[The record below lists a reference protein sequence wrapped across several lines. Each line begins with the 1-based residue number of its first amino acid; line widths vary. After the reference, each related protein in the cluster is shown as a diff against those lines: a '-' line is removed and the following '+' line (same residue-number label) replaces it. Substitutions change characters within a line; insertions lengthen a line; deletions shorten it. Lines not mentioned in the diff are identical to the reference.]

1 MHQPG
6 HRTPPL
12 PIEQITRIASHFFEG
27 CQKTVLSPTL
37 TEAGFSGST
46 TCIFTHNN
54 TGRRY
59 VLKQLPR
66 HLSLDQILWT
76 QNLATFTRNHGY
88 TLLPVAVRRHGG
100 DEFLTDATPKI
111 TEHTDGSLWQCLEY
125 IDGKPCKTPQ
135 KYQTLLGAK
144 ALATFHKVASAF
156 QMPRRRPFCGW
167 QRRTQQLGAIIASQP
182 DPSESNKVNN
192 SLHSELRALYTQFV
206 RLVHAPETI
215 EIIRGTLK
223 HKMTAIHQPALKDC
237 WWDHLLFSESR
248 DRITGIID
256 IDGAGWDDPA
266 VDMARLLGSWQLEN
280 QTRQGKLID
289 LWPEAFQK
297 YREIVDPEA
306 GFSFRVQI
314 LHDTGIIC
322 GMDRWFQWI
331 FKEKRQFPNMNLVL
345 RRITH
350 LLHAAPAAIH
360 RLERSQTPLNRN

>member
-6 HRTPPL
+6 HRTPPI
-12 PIEQITRIASHFFEG
+12 PIEQITRIASDFFEG
-27 CQKTVLSPTL
+27 CRKTVLSPTL

-46 TCIFTHNN
+46 TYIFTHKH

-66 HLSLDQILWT
+66 HLSLEQILWT
-76 QNLATFTRNHGY
+76 QNLATFTHNQGY
-88 TLLPVAVRRHGG
+88 ALLPVAIHRHGG
-100 DEFLTDATPKI
+100 DKFLPDATPKI
-111 TEHTDGSLWQCLEY
+111 TKHTDGSLWQCLEY
-125 IDGKPCKTPQ
+125 IDGKPCEVPQ
-135 KYQTLLGAK
+135 KHQTLLGAK

-156 QMPRRRPFCGW
+156 QMPLRRSLCGW
-167 QRRTQQLGAIIASQP
+167 RRRTQQLCTIITSEP
-182 DPSESNKVNN
+182 ELPESNKVHNP
-192 SLHSELRALYTQFV
+192 LHSELRALYIQFV
-206 RLVHAPETI
+206 RLIHAPETI

-223 HKMTAIHQPALKDC
+223 HKMSAIHQPALKDC
-237 WWDHLLFSESR
+237 RWEHFLFSESR
-248 DRITGIID
+248 DRLTGIID

-280 QTRQGKLID
+280 QTRQEKLVD

-297 YREIVDPEA
+297 YSAIVEPGAD
-306 GFSFRVQI
+306 FSFRVQI

-322 GMDRWFQWI
+322 GMDRWFHWI
-331 FKEKRQFPNMNLVL
+331 FKEKRQFPNMKLVL

-350 LLHAAPAAIH
+350 LLHAAPAAIC

>member
-6 HRTPPL
+6 HKTPPL
-12 PIEQITRIASHFFEG
+12 PIEQLREIASRFFEN
-27 CQKTVLSPTL
+27 CQKTVFSPTL
-37 TEAGFSGST
+37 TETGFSGST
-46 TCIFTHNN
+46 TCIFTHHH

-66 HLSLDQILWT
+66 HLSLEQILWT

-88 TLLPVAVRRHGG
+88 TLLPVAIHRHGG
-100 DEFLTDATPKI
+100 EGFLSDTTPKI
-111 TEHTDGSLWQCLEY
+111 TENTDGSLWQCLEY

-135 KYQTLLGAK
+135 KYQALLGAK
-144 ALATFHKVASAF
+144 ALATFHKVASSF
-156 QMPRRRPFCGW
+156 QMPRQRPFCGW
-167 QRRTQQLGAIIASQP
+167 QRRAQQLGTVIASQP
-182 DPSESNKVNN
+182 ELPKNTKVNN

-215 EIIRGTLK
+215 EIIKGTLK
-223 HKMTAIHQPALKDC
+223 HKMPAIHQPALKDC

-266 VDMARLLGSWQLEN
+266 VDMARLLGSWHLEN
-280 QTRQGKLID
+280 QTRQEKLVD
-289 LWPEAFQK
+289 LWPEAFEK
-297 YREIVDPEA
+297 YSAIVEPGAD
-306 GFSFRVQI
+306 FSFRVQI

-322 GMDRWFQWI
+322 GMDRWFHWI
-331 FKEKRQFPNMNLVL
+331 FKEKRQFPNMKLVL

-350 LLHAAPAAIH
+350 LLHAAPAAIR
-360 RLERSQTPLNRN
+360 RLERSQTRLNRN